1 VFSWSNEDESG
12 IAAHRQDRM
21 KKREGIRFQSIAA
34 RLISDNDIPSEQ
46 QCLWWYLFYDPPET
60 IFVKMLRSLVSFATF

>member
-1 VFSWSNEDESG
+1 
-12 IAAHRQDRM
+12 M